1 MDMEYPIL
9 VKSNILLLIG
19 VQQQVV
25 ILEFSQEKMS
35 ACPSMPPFWDNLE
48 NSAVVTGLE
57 KVSFI
62 LIPKKCN
69 AKKCSNDDTIA
80 LISQASKVMLKVL
93 QARLQQYVN
102 CEFPDVYVEFR
113 KVRETREIANIC
125 WITDKAR
132 VPEKYLLLLC

>member
-1 MDMEYPIL
+1 MGFDSKRYFTPPTVLPGASPLPWMVGYLFL
-9 VKSNILLLIG
+9 VGSNILLLMVI
-19 VQQQVV
+19 QQQVV

-93 QARLQQYVN
+93 QARLQQFMN
-102 CEFPDVYVEFR
+102 HELPDV
-113 KVRETREIANIC
+113 
-125 WITDKAR
+125 
-132 VPEKYLLLLC
+132 